1 MRAAGNNEQ
10 RPLEQQ
16 AGPRG
21 DTPPRGPAAFVHTF
35 SNAN

>member
-1 MRAAGNNEQ
+1 MRAAGNNEL

-21 DTPPRGPAAFVHTF
+21 NTPRGPAAFVHTF